1 MIAAVATTVALVVT
15 RGDRD
20 RGPRA
25 TDRGPRGEGRGDRG
39 PRREREGG
47 ENEGNP
53 PEFAPAFLTG
63 GNDED

>member
-1 MIAAVATTVALVVT
+1 MIVGKRLTISPLAI
-15 RGDRD
+15 D
-20 RGPRA
+20 
-25 TDRGPRGEGRGDRG
+25 DRGPRGEGRGDRG

-47 ENEGNP
+47 ENEGNA